1 MKDNNSQE
9 NKNMEAQA
17 SEVTMTTEEFHRL
30 LEENTRKQNELRTK
44 RQEKLA
50 NLHTAYDHSIDA
62 VIDHERQATDDFRK
76 SRAAFEEHKQ
86 MYDIKMRKLSK
97 ARNEIGREYQQ
108 GKAQLTNEMTILNEQ
123 LQSERHDIFERY
135 RKSGGANRGRHGRT
149 AAPSMEAREQK

>member
-62 VIDHERQATDDFRK
+62 VIDHERQVTDDFRK

-135 RKSGGANRGRHGRT
+135 RKSGGKSWETWQDCCTQHG
-149 AAPSMEAREQK
+149 SEK